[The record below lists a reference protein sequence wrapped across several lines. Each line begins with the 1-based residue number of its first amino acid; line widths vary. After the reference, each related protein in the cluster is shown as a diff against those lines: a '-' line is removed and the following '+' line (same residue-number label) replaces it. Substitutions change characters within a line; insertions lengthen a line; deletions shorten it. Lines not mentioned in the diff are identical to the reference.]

1 MGNTPVA
8 VSATPGKSPKR
19 HDNSVV
25 SSDPLDEGLGHSFC
39 YIRPDSSNTTLVRGA
54 EPANNDVSV
63 NLRHLRQCQHIHDA
77 LDFSLQA
84 LPVQSRLDRAA
95 KFESSISF
103 ASIPLQPVPR
113 KSYQG
118 VSGLAPIEIGFLSGS
133 IERSYLSSPI
143 DRGMYSGPI
152 EKEWH

>member
-1 MGNTPVA
+1 MGNIVEKA
-8 VSATPGKSPKR
+8 GPGPFLLLHPAR
-19 HDNSVV
+19 LLQYDVV
-25 SSDPLDEGLGHSFC
+25 QS
-39 YIRPDSSNTTLVRGA
+39 LVRRA

-77 LDFSLQA
+77 LDFFLQA
-84 LPVQSRLDRAA
+84 LPVQSRLDWAT

-118 VSGLAPIEIGFLSGS
+118 VSGLAPIKIGFLSGP

-143 DRGMYSGPI
+143 DRGMYSGLI
-152 EKEWH
+152 EK

>member
-1 MGNTPVA
+1 MGNIVEKA
-8 VSATPGKSPKR
+8 GPGPFLLLHPAR
-19 HDNSVV
+19 LLQYDVV
-25 SSDPLDEGLGHSFC
+25 QS
-39 YIRPDSSNTTLVRGA
+39 LVRRA

-63 NLRHLRQCQHIHDA
+63 NLQHLRQCQHIHDA
-77 LDFSLQA
+77 LNFSLQA

-118 VSGLAPIEIGFLSGS
+118 VSGLAPIEIGFLSGP

>member
-1 MGNTPVA
+1 MGNTVEKA
-8 VSATPGKSPKR
+8 GPGPFLLLHPAR
-19 HDNSVV
+19 LLQYDVV
-25 SSDPLDEGLGHSFC
+25 QS
-39 YIRPDSSNTTLVRGA
+39 LVRGA